1 MESKLPDFVQ
11 RDWLI
16 FMVGPSNNVTSDNHF
31 DILLKFL
38 KKHIIKKKGYHTISN
53 GGGHALHAD
62 LNQLFQKGKKK
73 MRVGKDLGLEN
84 T

>member
-38 KKHIIKKKGYHTISN
+38 KKHIIEKKDTTPYQMAEDMLYMLTSIS
-53 GGGHALHAD
+53 
-62 LNQLFQKGKKK
+62 FSRRGKK
-73 MRVGKDLGLEN
+73 R
-84 T
+84 